1 MMEFMAG
8 YSDNDIINYC
18 PNCGKEI
25 NGWIIDGIGRCDAC
39 GLVFGVIE
47 CDESKREVNGE

>member
-39 GLVFGVIE
+39 GLVFGIIE